1 VTFRPELL
9 RSQVSNSLVKQLL
22 QGRNENLLGVG
33 RCKCKNGAKL
43 KLNEDQNPGQHSIS
57 RDGFGL
63 CFTGKP

>member
-1 VTFRPELL
+1 M
-9 RSQVSNSLVKQLL
+9 KQLL

-33 RCKCKNGAKL
+33 RCKCKKGAKL

-63 CFTGKP
+63 WFTGEP